1 MQEAVDV
8 YVVCLYPLC
17 ALPLEGGVQEC
28 YIYIIGVG
36 FCVFV
41 YSVGFP
47 KTSNAN
53 KYGYRFPRFSFYYAN
68 LNLLMNRPV
77 LGSLLETKQRKD
89 E

>member
-47 KTSNAN
+47 KTSNAD
-53 KYGYRFPRFSFYYAN
+53 KYGYRFPRFFFYML
-68 LNLLMNRPV
+68 LNLHELTNSGSGESAGIKETNR
-77 LGSLLETKQRKD
+77 
-89 E
+89 